1 MHCYSSSVFDLSAI
15 MTGSKSASSKFFR
28 KSLSEWCGDVRS
40 MLYHPRQG
48 GTWMYIYPHAAL
60 RGDDLDRDLR
70 SKPPDQEYIACP
82 SLSTKLDFLWLY

>member
-1 MHCYSSSVFDLSAI
+1 
-15 MTGSKSASSKFFR
+15 
-28 KSLSEWCGDVRS
+28 